1 MTISSGKKYYYMNV
15 SDRKIDIIE
24 FLDEQSPNI
33 TKNSSNETNN
43 NTTSENIVKYLV
55 GTIILIGIIVYTTR
69 FFAYKPNEQKIE
81 KKQEK
86 VSITETLKIKS
97 NTLKKCLNKT
107 IPVMA
112 ELEKEK
118 ESKKTTNNE
127 NKIFESFL
135 ETEISS
141 IKGMEE
147 TEKEKNQTED
157 SNGSDN
163 KKNTSDENK
172 SDSNNSITED
182 EKIILASNSGIKTE
196 VVTPNPI
203 AENANVQYGN
213 VKIKNQTTYNLTE
226 DILNPNIKI
235 DNKNIL
241 IFHTHSCESYTPS
254 EKYQYSQTGNYRTTD
269 KNYSVI
275 RVGNELENYL
285 KQYNINVIHDTSYHD
300 YPSYTGSYTRSLQT
314 VENILKTNQSD
325 IIIDLHRDAVG
336 SRPDYA
342 PTVKIGEDYAAQIM
356 FVIGTN
362 EGGLWHPNWQQN
374 LKFAVMVQQKAE
386 EMYPGLFKPIMLT
399 KSRYNQHTGKYANIM
414 EIGSTGNTLDQ
425 CLNSMKYLSAVLNEI
440 LK

>member
-1 MTISSGKKYYYMNV
+1 MFNV
-15 SDRKIDIIE
+15 RILKMRDIRKC
-24 FLDEQSPNI
+24 
-33 TKNSSNETNN
+33 
-43 NTTSENIVKYLV
+43 LV
-55 GTIILIGIIVYTTR
+55 GIILTIAIVICTTR
-69 FFAYKPNEQKIE
+69 YFSSV
-81 KKQEK
+81 KKENTKEK
-86 VSITETLKIKS
+86 VIKETTKINIFKFGS
-97 NTLKKCLNKT
+97 LTSCLNKT
-107 IPVMA
+107 IPTMSNIN
-112 ELEKEK
+112 EEYKKIEKE
-118 ESKKTTNNE
+118 
-127 NKIFESFL
+127 NK
-135 ETEISS
+135 ETETKNYLEEFIKTEMSS
-141 IKGMEE
+141 IKGIELAEE
-147 TEKEKNQTED
+147 NKQQKTNEEDNQT
-157 SNGSDN
+157 
-163 KKNTSDENK
+163 KTVENNQ
-172 SDSNNSITED
+172 STDTQEN
-182 EKIILASNSGIKTE
+182 EKITLASNEATKTE

-226 DILNPNIKI
+226 DILNPDIKI

-254 EKYQYSQTGNYRTTD
+254 EKHQYTQTGNYRTTD

-275 RVGNELENYL
+275 RVGTELENYL

-342 PTVKIGEDYAAQIM
+342 PTVKIGDDYAAQIM

-374 LKFAVMVQQKAE
+374 LKFAVKVQQKAE

-425 CLNSMKYLSAVLNEI
+425 CLISMKYLSAVLNEV

>member
-1 MTISSGKKYYYMNV
+1 MFNV
-15 SDRKIDIIE
+15 TVLKIRD
-24 FLDEQSPNI
+24 
-33 TKNSSNETNN
+33 
-43 NTTSENIVKYLV
+43 IVKYLV

-69 FFAYKPNEQKIE
+69 FFAYKSNEQKIE

-203 AENANVQYGN
+203 AENANVQYGK

-342 PTVKIGEDYAAQIM
+342 PTVKIGKDYAAQIM

-374 LKFAVMVQQKAE
+374 LKFAVKVQQKAE

>member
-1 MTISSGKKYYYMNV
+1 MFNV
-15 SDRKIDIIE
+15 TVLKIKD
-24 FLDEQSPNI
+24 
-33 TKNSSNETNN
+33 
-43 NTTSENIVKYLV
+43 IVKYLV

-86 VSITETLKIKS
+86 VSITETLKIRS

-157 SNGSDN
+157 SKGSDN

-203 AENANVQYGN
+203 AENANVQYGK

-226 DILNPNIKI
+226 VILNPNIKI

-374 LKFAVMVQQKAE
+374 LKFAVKVQQKAE

>member
-1 MTISSGKKYYYMNV
+1 MFNV
-15 SDRKIDIIE
+15 KILRMRDIRKC
-24 FLDEQSPNI
+24 
-33 TKNSSNETNN
+33 
-43 NTTSENIVKYLV
+43 LV
-55 GTIILIGIIVYTTR
+55 GIILTIAIVICTTR
-69 FFAYKPNEQKIE
+69 YFSSV
-81 KKQEK
+81 KKENTKEK
-86 VSITETLKIKS
+86 VIKETTKINIFKFGS
-97 NTLKKCLNKT
+97 LTSCLNKT
-107 IPVMA
+107 IPTMSNIN
-112 ELEKEK
+112 EEYKKIEKENK
-118 ESKKTTNNE
+118 ETESKNYLEEFIKTE
-127 NKIFESFL
+127 M
-135 ETEISS
+135 SS
-141 IKGMEE
+141 IKGIELAE
-147 TEKEKNQTED
+147 QNKQQNTNKEDEQTNTVENNQTTD
-157 SNGSDN
+157 
-163 KKNTSDENK
+163 TQ
-172 SDSNNSITED
+172 ED
-182 EKIILASNSGIKTE
+182 EKITLASNEAAKTE

-226 DILNPNIKI
+226 DILNPDIKI

-254 EKYQYSQTGNYRTTD
+254 EKYQYTQTGNYRTTD

-275 RVGNELENYL
+275 RVGTELENDL

-342 PTVKIGEDYAAQIM
+342 PTVKIGDDYAAQIM

-374 LKFAVMVQQKAE
+374 LKFAVKVQQKAE

-425 CLNSMKYLSAVLNEI
+425 CLTSMKYLSAVMNEV